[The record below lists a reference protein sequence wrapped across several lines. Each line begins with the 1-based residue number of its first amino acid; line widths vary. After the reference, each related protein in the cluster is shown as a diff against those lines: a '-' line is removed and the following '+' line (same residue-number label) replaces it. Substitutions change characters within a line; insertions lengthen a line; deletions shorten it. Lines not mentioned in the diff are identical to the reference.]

1 MSKEEI
7 FEELINL
14 RDIIDNNPEF
24 YDVIDGSYLVDRI
37 QELIWKVGK
46 DIGEF

>member
-1 MSKEEI
+1 MSKEDI
-7 FEELINL
+7 FDELMNL
-14 RDIIDNNPEF
+14 RDIIEKSPEF
-24 YDVIDGSYLVDRI
+24 YNVIDGSYLVDRI